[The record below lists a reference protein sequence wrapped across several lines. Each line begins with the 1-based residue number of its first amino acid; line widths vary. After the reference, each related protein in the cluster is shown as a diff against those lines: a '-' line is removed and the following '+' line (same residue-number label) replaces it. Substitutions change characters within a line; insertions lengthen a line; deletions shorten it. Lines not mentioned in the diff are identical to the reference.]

1 MAASNSSLPIT
12 KSKTQKI
19 KTKGHRVPTKPPWS
33 LKLRADQTG
42 NSNHQRKE
50 NSVNPDGTEGINY
63 SCKAYSILHVLFPTC
78 YVLHP
83 PPSILCPSSKKT
95 KSMAR
100 APRATTVAAFP
111 PLEAVLLLP
120 SFAADLL
127 MGVTVVL
134 VRAVGSWEMLT
145 VALQGGNVEFLVA
158 FPPVGNSDQIKFDC
172 GTR

>member
-1 MAASNSSLPIT
+1 
-12 KSKTQKI
+12 
-19 KTKGHRVPTKPPWS
+19 
-33 LKLRADQTG
+33 
-42 NSNHQRKE
+42 
-50 NSVNPDGTEGINY
+50 
-63 SCKAYSILHVLFPTC
+63 
-78 YVLHP
+78 
-83 PPSILCPSSKKT
+83 
-95 KSMAR
+95 MAR